1 MNPHIDPQ
9 DDGSKD
15 PFKGVAA
22 FAFFLVV
29 LVILALA
36 AVK

>member
-1 MNPHIDPQ
+1 VNPHIEPQ
-9 DDGSKD
+9 GDGSKD

-29 LVILALA
+29 IVILALA